1 MNVMT
6 TSNRFHTPTSR
17 GQPKSQASTPVRHGL
32 QLSSPSSAATGG
44 FATNISSDGRIATG
58 VEVDVNNGHADVD
71 LDLLEEIILA
81 INVTDRGSV
90 GCAYYVARDEKLYFM
105 EDIQLGG
112 PDIVDSLKLFI
123 NPAVILVSTR
133 CQGDTLDRLD
143 PELRTSTGSAHG
155 GHRDATRLPYL
166 LECRPNAEFGYES
179 ARNKLVNLGIGQQGG
194 PSVTYITPGD
204 VVHEE
209 HVFEGDEARF
219 VGKQGSLLRL
229 AGWIN
234 MESRLTVGC
243 AGAVISY
250 LQRRRATAY
259 LPGDRGADA
268 MFRIETLAMFSLKD
282 NMFVNSDTIHSLQ
295 ITSLESHPNAQQ
307 QGPAARNWSG
317 GHKEG
322 LSIYGLFGNFAKTQ
336 QGRMLLRQ
344 YFLRPSTNRRVI
356 NNRLDTVTVLLKVE
370 NANVLDRIVNALAKV
385 RNMRTVTSSLR
396 KGSTSGLDK
405 GRGASIAIWQSLRH
419 LLHSALTLL
428 DLMHELE
435 GGRQLLIGRKM
446 IEAFDKRRLVQAEHV
461 ISRTIDFDSAQDAR
475 RCIIRPGVN
484 DELDEAQRTYDGI
497 EDMLS
502 HVVNHVAAKVPAEL
516 GWKINV
522 IFFPQIGFLISTQ
535 VDEGTSTTGQ
545 HECFAGPTL
554 DDRWERMFATETHVY
569 YKNSSMVELDTRF
582 GDIYGNIRDK
592 EIEVLQDLA
601 QNVLEYEDLLLSC
614 SEISGELDCLVALAR
629 GANQY
634 NLCRPSVVEE
644 NVIKITAGR
653 HPLQELTVASFI
665 PNDTHLVGGQ
675 GNDARLAANE
685 SIETRNFGEA
695 NHIDLAGGGDID
707 QRLSV
712 PPSVQT
718 RSTPRLHSRSAQD
731 EAGPSMVLLTGPN
744 YSGKSIYLKQVALIV
759 YMAHV
764 GCFVPARS
772 ATIGITDKIL
782 TRIAT
787 RETVSR
793 EQSAFMID
801 LQQTTL
807 ALSLATRRSLLI
819 IDEFGK
825 GTDSADG
832 AGLVAGVF
840 EHLLGRGEDCPKIL
854 GATHFH
860 EIFENGFLKPRPR
873 LSFAH
878 MEVMVDYQ
886 SETSSI
892 ASTTTGR
899 AQITYLYNLREGR
912 STESFGTACARMN
925 GVPEEVVG
933 KAEKLIKLAARG
945 EDLVEACAEMPEA
958 ELAEL
963 HDAVGNAAVAC

>member
-1 MNVMT
+1 M
-6 TSNRFHTPTSR
+6 RR
-17 GQPKSQASTPVRHGL
+17 
-32 QLSSPSSAATGG
+32 SSSISVVAGRLG
-44 FATNISSDGRIATG
+44 TNISSDERSIAG
-58 VEVDVNNGHADVD
+58 VDDGVNNGHAEAD
-71 LDLLEEIILA
+71 LDLLEEVVLA
-81 INVTDRGSV
+81 TNVTDRGSV
-90 GCAYYVARDEKLYFM
+90 GCAYYVAREEKLYFM

-112 PDIVDSLKLFI
+112 ADIVDSLKLFI
-123 NPAVILVSTR
+123 DPTVILVPTR
-133 CQGDTLDRLD
+133 CQAETIDRLD
-143 PELRTSTGSAHG
+143 PDLRTPSGSAQG

-204 VVHEE
+204 VVHDE
-209 HVFEGDEARF
+209 HVFEGDEARL
-219 VGKQGSLLRL
+219 VGKQGALLRL

-234 MESRLTVGC
+234 MDSRLTVGC
-243 AGAVISY
+243 AGAAISY
-250 LQRRRATAY
+250 LQRRRATAHF
-259 LPGDRGADA
+259 PGDRGANA
-268 MFRIETLAMFSLKD
+268 MFRIDSLAMFSLKG

-295 ITSLESHPNAQQ
+295 ITALESHPNAQQ

-322 LSIYGLFGNFAKTQ
+322 LSLFGLFANFAKTQ
-336 QGRMLLRQ
+336 QGRLLLRQ

-356 NNRLDTVTVLLKVE
+356 TNRLDTITVLLKTE
-370 NANVLDRIVNALAKV
+370 NNNVLDRIVQALAKV
-385 RNMRTVTSSLR
+385 TNMRVVTSNLH
-396 KGSTSGLDK
+396 KGSTSGVDK
-405 GRGASIAIWQSLRH
+405 GRGASIAIWQSLRNF
-419 LLHSALTLL
+419 LLSALTLL

-435 GGRQLLIGRKM
+435 GGRSLSLGRKIM
-446 IEAFDKRRLVQAEHV
+446 EAFDKRRLAQAEQVVSH
-461 ISRTIDFDSAQDAR
+461 TIDFDSAQDAR
-475 RCIIRPGVN
+475 RCIIRPGVS

-535 VDEGTSTTGQ
+535 VEDGTSTAGQ
-545 HECFAGPTL
+545 HEYFAGPTP

-614 SEISGELDCLVALAR
+614 SEICGELDCLVALAR

-634 NLCRPSVVEE
+634 NLSRPSVVEE

-653 HPLQELTVASFI
+653 HPLQELTVPSFI
-665 PNDTHLVGGQ
+665 PNDTSLFGGK
-675 GNDARLAANE
+675 GFDTRLGDGELSETNPVDEQSRVDLGGAN
-685 SIETRNFGEA
+685 IERPT
-695 NHIDLAGGGDID
+695 
-707 QRLSV
+707 ST
-712 PPSVQT
+712 PPHVQT
-718 RSTPRLHSRSAQD
+718 PSAHRPRSHHIQD
-731 EAGPSMVLLTGPN
+731 SAGPSMILLTGPN

-759 YMAHV
+759 YMAHA
-764 GCFVPARS
+764 GSFVPARS

-807 ALSLATRRSLLI
+807 ALSLATSRSLLI

-840 EHLLGRGEDCPKIL
+840 EHLLGRGEDCPKVL

-878 MEVMVDYQ
+878 MEVMVDSQ
-886 SETSSI
+886 SESSST
-892 ASTTTGR
+892 ASTITGG
-899 AQITYLYNLREGR
+899 AQITYLYNLRPGR

-933 KAEKLIKLAARG
+933 KAEKLIKLSARG

>member
-1 MNVMT
+1 MNAT
-6 TSNRFHTPTSR
+6 ANSNRFQTPTFDDRS
-17 GQPKSQASTPVRHGL
+17 KSQVSTPVRHGSHRPPS
-32 QLSSPSSAATGG
+32 LSAVSSRLGA
-44 FATNISSDGRIATG
+44 NISSDERSVTG
-58 VEVDVNNGHADVD
+58 FEANVNDHADAD
-71 LDLLEEIILA
+71 FDLLEAIVLA

-123 NPAVILVSTR
+123 SPTVILVSNR
-133 CQGDTLDRLD
+133 CQGETLDRLD
-143 PELRTSTGSAHG
+143 PELRASTGSVHG
-155 GHRDATRLPYL
+155 GHRDVTRLPYL
-166 LECRPNAEFGYES
+166 LECRPTAEFGYDS
-179 ARNKLVNLGIGQQGG
+179 ARNKLLSLGIGQQGG

-204 VVHEE
+204 VVHDE
-209 HVFEGDEARF
+209 HVFEGDEDRF

-229 AGWIN
+229 PGWIN

-259 LPGDRGADA
+259 LPGDREADA
-268 MFRIETLAMFSLKD
+268 MFRINTLAMFSLKD

-336 QGRMLLRQ
+336 QGRLLLRQ

-356 NNRLDTVTVLLKVE
+356 NNRLDTITVLLKTE
-370 NANVLDRIVNALAKV
+370 DANVLDRIVNALAKV

-405 GRGASIAIWQSLRH
+405 GRGASIAVWQSLRNFIF
-419 LLHSALTLL
+419 SALELL

-435 GGRQLLIGRKM
+435 GGRQLPIGQKI
-446 IEAFDKRRLVQAEHV
+446 IETFDKRRLAQVGQV
-461 ISRTIDFDSAQDAR
+461 VSQTIDFDSAQDAR

-502 HVVNHVAAKVPAEL
+502 HVVNHVAAKVPVEL

-535 VDEGTSTTGQ
+535 VDEDTSTSGQ
-545 HECFAGPTL
+545 HEYFSGPTP
-554 DDRWERMFATETHVY
+554 DDRWERMFATETYVY
-569 YKNSSMVELDTRF
+569 YKNSNMVELDTRF

-601 QNVLEYEDLLLSC
+601 QNVLEFENLLLSC
-614 SEISGELDCLVALAR
+614 SEICGELDCLVALAR
-629 GANQY
+629 GANRY
-634 NLCRPSVVEE
+634 NLSRPSMVED

-653 HPLQELTVASFI
+653 HPLQELTVSAFI
-665 PNDTHLVGGQ
+665 PNDTYLVGGTGTDTRLDGSEPSETCIFDE
-675 GNDARLAANE
+675 GNR
-685 SIETRNFGEA
+685 
-695 NHIDLAGGGDID
+695 IDLAGGENDEHPI
-707 QRLSV
+707 LI
-712 PPSVQT
+712 PPPVHTPST
-718 RSTPRLHSRSAQD
+718 THHRSHDT
-731 EAGPSMVLLTGPN
+731 AGPSMVLLTSPN
-744 YSGKSIYLKQVALIV
+744 YSGKSIYLKQVALII

-840 EHLLGRGEDCPKIL
+840 EHLLGRGEDCPKVL

-878 MEVMVDYQ
+878 MEVMVDSQ
-886 SETSSI
+886 SEASST
-892 ASTTTGR
+892 ASTTTGG
-899 AQITYLYNLREGR
+899 AQITYLYNLRQGR

-963 HDAVGNAAVAC
+963 HDAVGNTCVAC